1 MSRLAGVF
9 AHLKQQRRT
18 ALVPY
23 ITAGDPDRQ
32 ASVPLLHALVRAGA
46 DIVELGV
53 PFSDPA
59 ADGPVIQRA
68 CERALAA
75 GTSLHEVL
83 AMVREF
89 RSEDQRTPL
98 VLMGYLNPL

>member
-1 MSRLAGVF
+1 MSRLANVF
-9 AHLKQQRRT
+9 ATLKRNRRT

-32 ASVPLLHALVRAGA
+32 ASVLLMHGLVRAGA
-46 DIVELGV
+46 DILELGV

-59 ADGPVIQRA
+59 ADGPVIQQA

-75 GTSLHEVL
+75 GTTVTDVL
-83 AMVREF
+83 SMVREF
-89 RSEDQRTPL
+89 RTTDPDTPV
-98 VLMGYLNPL
+98 VLMGYL